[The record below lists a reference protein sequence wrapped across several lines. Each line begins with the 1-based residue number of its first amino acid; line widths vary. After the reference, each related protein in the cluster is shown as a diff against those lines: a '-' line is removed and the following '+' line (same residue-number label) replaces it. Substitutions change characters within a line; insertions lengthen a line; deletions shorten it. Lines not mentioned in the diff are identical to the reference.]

1 MTLSS
6 AYVNGEMT
14 DSVLSVCEK
23 VFIISGVQVL
33 CTQIVCQR
41 N

>member
-1 MTLSS
+1 MTLGS
-6 AYVNGEMT
+6 AYVKGEMAG
-14 DSVLSVCEK
+14 SVLSVCEK
-23 VFIISGVQVL
+23 VFTISGVQVL